1 MLPEW
6 GRIDAHG
13 QIRLDLFRSHTEAED
28 ALLTL
33 ENRKRRGDITW
44 SRSNTRC
51 CDGPEQK
58 TDTVSGLA
66 PARPG
71 ADPPHQLGQI
81 DLKQVSYRWYD
92 KICKRGALFVQVQ
105 HDKNTCRICP
115 LLHRQAGPY
124 ENKHRRGNL
133 LCTVMHCYAL
143 LCTVMHC
150 YALLCTH

>member
-1 MLPEW
+1 MQSDLVKRDMEKNQARFYAMAVLPDLFGEWTLRQEW
-6 GRIDAHG
+6 GRIGAHG

-33 ENRKRRGDITW
+33 ENRKQRGDITW

-71 ADPPHQLGQI
+71 ADPPPPARPH
-81 DLKQVSYRWYD
+81 
-92 KICKRGALFVQVQ
+92 
-105 HDKNTCRICP
+105 TCS
-115 LLHRQAGPY
+115 
-124 ENKHRRGNL
+124 
-133 LCTVMHCYAL
+133 HCGFL
-143 LCTVMHC
+143 
-150 YALLCTH
+150 

>member
-1 MLPEW
+1 MQSDLVKRDMEKNQARFYAMAVLPDLFGEWTLRQEW
-6 GRIDAHG
+6 GRIGAHG

-66 PARPG
+66 PALSPCCLFLQQLRFPHDPIHDFTPLLGG
-71 ADPPHQLGQI
+71 AFHGQ
-81 DLKQVSYRWYD
+81 
-92 KICKRGALFVQVQ
+92 
-105 HDKNTCRICP
+105 CP
-115 LLHRQAGPY
+115 LKPPRPAGCD
-124 ENKHRRGNL
+124 HVR
-133 LCTVMHCYAL
+133 
-143 LCTVMHC
+143 
-150 YALLCTH
+150 